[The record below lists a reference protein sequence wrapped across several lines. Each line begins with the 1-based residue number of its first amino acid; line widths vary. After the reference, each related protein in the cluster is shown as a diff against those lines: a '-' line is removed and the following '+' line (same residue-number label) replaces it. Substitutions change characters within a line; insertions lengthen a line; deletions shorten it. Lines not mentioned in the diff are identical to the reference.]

1 MHVRKYRPRQHA
13 NRETTLTPRVHLHA
27 MADPTPP
34 HGAWLIAAWPG
45 MGNVA
50 IIAAGY
56 LVRSLGMS
64 EAGQLS
70 SREHFDIAD
79 VSVREGLVQA
89 VHLPRGMFFRKR
101 NVSPG
106 RDLIVFMGES
116 QPSTGAFSY
125 THELLDAAISMGVDR
140 IITFASI
147 ASALHPAG
155 APRVFGVSTDRTI
168 QDELRRAEVQPLA
181 DGQIGGLNGVML
193 GAALA
198 RGLSGFGLLAE
209 IPFFAANVP
218 NPKAARA
225 ALSVFSVLTGIDVSL
240 EALSRHAET
249 VDQLLVTA
257 FEKLREEGVIDPEP
271 LMGDPSQ
278 PESAESELESD
289 PESDPD
295 PESQAAGEAA
305 PEASP
310 AEPALDFTTRQRIE
324 RLFDEARRDSN
335 RAVNLKRELD
345 RLGVFKQYE
354 NRFLDLFRRAG

>member
-1 MHVRKYRPRQHA
+1 
-13 NRETTLTPRVHLHA
+13 
-27 MADPTPP
+27 
-34 HGAWLIAAWPG
+34 

-70 SREHFDIAD
+70 SREHFDIGE

-89 VHLPRGMFFRKR
+89 VHIPRGMFFRKR
-101 NVSPG
+101 GVTPG

-116 QPSTGAFSY
+116 QPNTGAFSY

-147 ASALHPAG
+147 ASALHPAS

-168 QDELRRAEVQPLA
+168 QEELRRAEVEPLA
-181 DGQIGGLNGVML
+181 DGQVGGLNGVML

-257 FEKLREEGVIDPEP
+257 FERLREEGVIDPDQ
-271 LMGDPSQ
+271 LVGDPANGD
-278 PESAESELESD
+278 AEPDTEVD
-289 PESDPD
+289 PETAPNGNSISAAEAPPNAAAL
-295 PESQAAGEAA
+295 PEIPTPPA
-305 PEASP
+305 
-310 AEPALDFTTRQRIE
+310 AEPSLDFTARQRIE
-324 RLFDEARRDSN
+324 HLFDEARRDTD
-335 RAVNLKRELD
+335 RAIILKRELD
-345 RLGVFKQYE
+345 RLGVFKHYE